1 MPKQVMTRAELLALP
16 PAVDIVTAG
25 HALGFERT
33 TTYKF
38 NREGKFPVPVLK
50 IGDTFR
56 VPTAPLLRYLGIDPV
71 EPEHRDDTQP
81 AATAD
86 EATNRR
92 TNSREDLGEPAVVTM
107 RSGELRVIY
116 PNKTYRMKSGRRVL
130 GSEIIEKRRNA
141 S

>member
-1 MPKQVMTRAELLALP
+1 MSKQRMTRAQLLALP

-56 VPTAPLLRYLGIDPV
+56 VPTAPLLRYLGIDPAESV
-71 EPEHRDDTQP
+71 HRDDTQP
-81 AATAD
+81 ATSAD

-92 TNSREDLGEPAVVTM
+92 TNSRDDEPVVVTM
-107 RSGELRVIY
+107 PSGKKRLIY
-116 PNKTYRMKSGRRVL
+116 PNDMYKMKGSDRRLL
-130 GSEIIEKRRNA
+130 GSEIIKKHA

>member
-56 VPTAPLLRYLGIDPV
+56 VPTAPLLRYLGIDPI

-81 AATAD
+81 ATTAD

-92 TNSREDLGEPAVVTM
+92 TNSRDDEPVIVTM
-107 RSGELRVIY
+107 PSGRKRLIY
-116 PNKTYRMKSGRRVL
+116 PNDTYRYKSGRRVL
-130 GSEIIEKRRNA
+130 GSEIIKKHA